1 MKLRPAAAIGFLIAA
16 AAVPGGPLRAS
27 STRVWELAD
36 YADFLSGKFESIA
49 LDREGR
55 LRPAPA
61 LSTLCKTDQSVIWSI
76 VEDADGAVY
85 FGTGHQ
91 GAVFSVAGQGAGENR
106 AKQIW
111 KAPEIEVFAL
121 ALGPDGRLY
130 AGASPNGKVYRL
142 EKSGKAEPFFDPG
155 ETYIWSLAFDREG
168 GLLVGTGGKGK
179 IYRVD
184 ADGKGGLWFDSGQRH
199 VMSLALD
206 AQGRLLAGTDPAG
219 VLYRVESR
227 GRAFALYDSDLP
239 EIRSI
244 AAARD
249 GAIYF
254 AAMGGGIDRVLQN
267 VKAAAAAQQ
276 AAAQAA
282 PAVKAGTA
290 PAPAAAA
297 QTSATVSFAQPT
309 VSYGLERAAVLR
321 LQPGRAVEKL
331 WSSTQENI
339 LGLLLKD
346 PQGAQALFAG
356 GQGGRIY
363 EIDPQRRLSI
373 AAQTNR
379 PQITAM
385 LRAARGVL
393 LGSAHGGDLLR
404 LADEP
409 AQSGV
414 FETAVHDSG
423 GVSRWGR
430 LSWRGAAPEGAA
442 IAVRTRSG
450 NSYRPDAAWSPW
462 SEPVSAA
469 EGAAIASPDARFIQ
483 WRATLTGAASLDS
496 VRLTYLPQNSRP
508 VVAAVSVLPETAA
521 AGAADGA
528 KSAAADTT
536 SSYSITVTASGDA
549 SAPVSSTK
557 ALELGRGSQRK
568 LAVSWKAEDPDGDAL
583 RAAVAFRGEGET
595 AWKTIERNIGA
606 AKLTIDGDAL
616 ADGRYRFRV
625 TVDDG
630 GVNPAERALS
640 GEKISGPVVID
651 HTPPRIRLAAEQ
663 TGAGIRFEASD
674 AASGLRSAEYAVDA
688 GEWRPLNADDGVIDS
703 QTESFTVKL
712 SGPPG
717 QVERLVVLRVRDRA
731 GNAGLG
737 KKLLRQ

>member
-1 MKLRPAAAIGFLIAA
+1 MKRR
-16 AAVPGGPLRAS
+16 AAVASGLALAGAAVLAVPLRAS
-27 STRVWELAD
+27 STRVWELSD
-36 YADFLSGKFESIA
+36 YADFLSGKLERLA

-55 LRPAPA
+55 LRAAPA
-61 LSTLCKTDQSVIWSI
+61 LSAVYQTDQSVIWSI
-76 VEDADGAVY
+76 AEDAEGVVY

-91 GAVFSVAGQGAGENR
+91 GAVFSVSRQGEGKR
-106 AKQIW
+106 IW

-121 ALGPDGRLY
+121 AAGPDGRLY
-130 AGASPNGKVYRL
+130 AGSSPNGKVYRL
-142 EKSGKAEPFFDPG
+142 DKSGKAEPFFDPG
-155 ETYIWSLAFDREG
+155 ETYIWSLVFDRSG

-184 ADGKGGLWFDSGQRH
+184 AEGKGELWFDSGQRH

-219 VLYRVESR
+219 ILYRVESPR
-227 GRAFALYDSDLP
+227 RAFALYDSDLP

-254 AAMGGGIDRVLQN
+254 AAMGGGMERMLQS
-267 VKAAAAAQQ
+267 VQAAQAAAQQ
-276 AAAQAA
+276 AAARQA
-282 PAVKAGTA
+282 PAVKAGAA
-290 PAPAAAA
+290 PARAAAA

-331 WSSTQENI
+331 WSSTEENV

-346 PQGAQALFAG
+346 AQGSQAVFAG
-356 GQGGRIY
+356 DRGGRIY
-363 EIDPQRRLSI
+363 EIDPRRRLSI
-373 AAQTNR
+373 AAQTDR

-385 LRAARGVL
+385 LRTAQGVL
-393 LGSAHGGDLLR
+393 LGSAHGGGLLR
-404 LADEP
+404 LANEP
-409 AQSGV
+409 APSGV

-430 LSWRGAAPEGAA
+430 LRWQGTAPEGAS

-450 NSYRPDAAWSPW
+450 NSHRPDAAWSPW
-462 SEPVSAA
+462 SAPVNEAD
-469 EGAAIASPDARFIQ
+469 GAAVASPDARFIQ
-483 WRATLTGAASLDS
+483 WQATLTGGAVLDS

-508 VVAAVSVLPETAA
+508 VVKSVSVLPEAAAADDDAKTAA
-521 AGAADGA
+521 ADAA
-528 KSAAADTT
+528 
-536 SSYSITVTASGDA
+536 SSYSITVSASGEV
-549 SAPVSSTK
+549 SAPVSSTQ
-557 ALELGRGSQRK
+557 ALELGRGPRRK
-568 LAVSWKAEDPDGDAL
+568 LAVSWQAEDPDGDAL

-595 AWKTIERNIGA
+595 AWKTIERNIDA
-606 AKLTIDGDAL
+606 AKLTLDSDAL

-630 GVNPAERALS
+630 GVNPAGRALTDR
-640 GEKISGPVVID
+640 KISAPVVID
-651 HTPPRIRLAAEQ
+651 HTPPRVRPAAQ
-663 TGAGIRFEASD
+663 RTDAAGAGIRFEATD
-674 AASGLRSAEYAVDA
+674 ATSNLRSAAYAIDA

-703 QTESFTVKL
+703 STESFTVK
-712 SGPPG
+712 PG
-717 QVERLVVLRVRDRA
+717 ANPGGGERLIVLRVRDRA

-737 KKLLRQ
+737 KALLRQ